1 MNDLKLEDNQ
11 IKYNNIKIKYTIYK
25 FLYMN
30 DKNIKKETA
39 TNFNTGN
46 NSEGDDDGESETED
60 NPYKIKALKN
70 NKTDLYQ
77 PECAENDIVPKLP
90 FGALITGKSGSGKTN
105 AIVHL
110 LSTDGLLKDQFD
122 YVYLFTAIKP
132 DDDLIKPLN
141 IDESCIFENFTENDV
156 KKIMDKL
163 EAYIKVNGFKKC
175 PSVLMLFDDILSN
188 KDFLKS
194 KTLTKLAVAN
204 RHMNITYFIL
214 SQYYKRMPP
223 VVRTNVK
230 LLLFF
235 PACLSEVEKMAEEM
249 APPNMS
255 KKQFIKIAQHA
266 TKEQYNFLTINNTS
280 KDRLRKNFDII
291 LSL

>member
-1 MNDLKLEDNQ
+1 
-11 IKYNNIKIKYTIYK
+11 
-25 FLYMN
+25 MN
-30 DKNIKKETA
+30 DKNIKKTK
-39 TNFNTGN
+39 NTSDSDTEG
-46 NSEGDDDGESETED
+46 SEGDDDEGTKKTEN
-60 NPYKIKALKN
+60 NPYKVCALKN
-70 NKTDLYQ
+70 NKTELYQ

-110 LSTDGLLKDQFD
+110 LSTDCLLKDKFD

-132 DDDLIKPLN
+132 DDDLIEPLN
-141 IDESCIFENFTENDV
+141 IDKSCIFENFTENDV
-156 KKIMDKL
+156 KKIIDKL

-175 PSVLMLFDDILSN
+175 PSVLMIFDDILSN

-249 APPNMS
+249 CPPNMS